1 MELYAAYLRFFVA
14 FPLVMILAWFGLR
27 FLLPRFA
34 PMLGMGRRI
43 QVLERVALHS
53 RAYLYV
59 VKVGEDYLLLAAAPG
74 SVTLLK
80 DLGPDWAENSLLQE
94 TGLYGSQEAGI
105 FNPGSFASL
114 LELGYKGNNW
124 KGPVTRLKMMKK
136 KLLLI
141 LFLACC
147 SCVGLSRW
155 WQSCP
160 GPAAAP
166 IPDINLQIGTT
177 EEPAQ
182 LVGML
187 QLLLLLA
194 VLSLAPAFVF

>member
-59 VKVGEDYLLLAAAPG
+59 VKVGEDYFLLAAAPG

-94 TGLYGSQEAGI
+94 TGCMAPRRPESLTR
-105 FNPGSFASL
+105 GSFASL
-114 LELGYKGNNW
+114 LERLGYKGNNW
-124 KGPVTRLKMMKK
+124 KGP
-136 KLLLI
+136 
-141 LFLACC
+141 
-147 SCVGLSRW
+147 GG
-155 WQSCP
+155 Q
-160 GPAAAP
+160 G
-166 IPDINLQIGTT
+166 
-177 EEPAQ
+177 
-182 LVGML
+182 
-187 QLLLLLA
+187 
-194 VLSLAPAFVF
+194 